1 VVHSGGA
8 HVTSCHPVRHC
19 RLRQADHGEQR
30 DRKRDRGAPYEIE
43 PHGSK
48 ISRSSFF
55 IAIAC
60 RSRNNVLLFPAHD
73 LQRIARTLNIF

>member
-1 VVHSGGA
+1 MMYAAAPDVSSRHA
-8 HVTSCHPVRHC
+8 VRHC